1 MSAAP
6 RVADNLAEA
15 GPRDL
20 VHVDRKG
27 RVRSRARSRAIS
39 VAYWGVLAT
48 LVGIEGYLGHQ
59 LMGVPGLSI
68 AVILGGY
75 VGWIFT
81 RVGHLKGGVR
91 SMVGSDL
98 DAAEARFQRVAH
110 ARLTPRHLKARAWA
124 GLASVSRLRGEDEK
138 ALEQIRES
146 LRLHKRSKRAM
157 ALTARHMEAQLLA
170 RLDRV
175 PEARAVLD
183 EIREHPAQGEYTQL
197 SQYTTELYV
206 AFRAGRHALSDDE
219 LHERATFALPITA
232 AAPLLALLGWA
243 FRQNGDEEMAELVLE
258 EARDRHPGELMSVP
272 MPKLSRWL
280 EESAHTG
287 VRVEVSDPLEDEM
300 ELGGSADASLAKR
313 R

>member
-6 RVADNLAEA
+6 RVADSLAEA

-27 RVRSRARSRAIS
+27 RVRSRARSRAIA

-48 LVGIEGYLGHQ
+48 LVGIEGYLGH
-59 LMGVPGLSI
+59 LLLGLPGLSI

-81 RVGHLKGGVR
+81 RVGHLRGGLR

-98 DAAEARFQRVAH
+98 DAAAARFERVAK
-110 ARLTPRHLKARAWA
+110 ARLTPKHLRARAWA

-146 LRLHKRSKRAM
+146 LRLHKRSNRAM
-157 ALTARHMEAQLLA
+157 ALTARHTEAQLLA
-170 RLDRV
+170 RLDRIE
-175 PEARAVLD
+175 EARSVLD
-183 EIREHPAQGEYTQL
+183 EIRDQPAEGEYTQL

-206 AFRAGRHALSDDE
+206 AFRAGAHSLSDDE

-232 AAPLLALLGWA
+232 AAPLLALVGWA
-243 FRQNGDEEMAELVLE
+243 FRQNGDEEMAELVLD

-280 EESAHTG
+280 EESGRTG
-287 VRVEVSDPLEDEM
+287 VRV
-300 ELGGSADASLAKR
+300 DASDSVEAEVERDRPMNASLTKR